1 MTSGFPFG
9 TVITSDVTI
18 RTAVPADRE
27 AIRRLVR
34 EAFSSEDRDG
44 LEEVG
49 IVDSTWTLDA
59 GPRDLELVATGD
71 DAIVGHVMAA
81 VGDLAG
87 REVVAVAPLAVSP
100 ARQGEGIGHALMTEL
115 LRRAEAAE
123 LPLIVLLGFPDYYGR
138 FGFEPSGPLG
148 ISYRLAPNPHFLVRR
163 LARYEPSYRGD
174 FLYCWES
181 RSD

>member
-1 MTSGFPFG
+1 MTPM
-9 TVITSDVTI
+9 TTDVTI
-18 RTAVPADRE
+18 RTAVAVDRE
-27 AIRRLVR
+27 VIRRLVG

-49 IVDSTWTLDA
+49 IVDSTWELDA
-59 GPRDLELVATGD
+59 TYGDLELVAIEDGS
-71 DAIVGHVMAA
+71 IVGHVMAA
-81 VGDLAG
+81 TGELGG

-100 ARQGEGIGHALMTEL
+100 ARQGQGIGHALMTEL

-148 ISYRLAPNPHFLVRR
+148 ISYRVERNPHFLVRR
-163 LARYEPSYRGD
+163 LARYDPSYRGD
-174 FLYCWES
+174 FVYCWEV